1 LQPLTA
7 LTLDGSNAVRCHVGC
22 RQNLTMKLLDTR
34 SIEAR
39 LRWINLLTI
48 SGAFLFAAALL
59 IPQRIAAEE
68 DRILS
73 DARQKS
79 QLVARNGAAALD
91 LKDAKAA
98 RELLASLDTS
108 RNVIEAVLWTTNNR
122 VLASYSGAA
131 GAEAA
136 SPLRTPLHAGSR
148 LAWNSAEFSEPV
160 SFDGNRVGQLYLH
173 INLNEMRERLLLELG
188 TTMGCLL
195 AALLAAFLLL
205 NRLGHTITAPLTR
218 LNEIMGAVSAGGNYA
233 LRADDRCNDEIGE
246 LARGFNGMLAQ
257 IEQRDAELERR
268 VLERTSELNQAKE
281 LAEQASRAKSEFLAT
296 MSHEIRTPMNGIM
309 GMTDLLRQTRL
320 DDRQRRFADSVSH
333 SAHHLLS
340 IINDILDFSKIEA
353 QKVALESINFDLR
366 ETMEDVV
373 LLFAQQAHSKGL
385 ELLCDMPEDV
395 PIAIRGDPVRLRQVA
410 TNLVGNAVKFTD
422 KGEIALQL
430 RLAGETAESVR
441 VRFEIRDT
449 GIGIPADA
457 RERIFEAFMQA
468 DSSTTRRYG
477 GTGLGLA
484 IARRLIA
491 MMGGKLEFDSEPG
504 HGTTFWFELEL
515 EKQDASARRA
525 FGLDSP
531 LAGLRVLVVDDNPT
545 NREILLH
552 QLDAWRA
559 DVVACES
566 GAEALSLLQEAA
578 EAKRP
583 FELALLDYH
592 MPETNGLQLAEVIKS
607 TRELAGTH
615 LVMLSSA
622 AVSAAERA
630 QESACFECIVSKPI
644 RLSDLFNAMVTVAVG
659 AAPRMASAAAAPS
672 AADDVDRL
680 ARVRILVAEDNPV
693 NRELVHH
700 MLAPLGA
707 ITLMATNGLEAL
719 DVLAREPVDIV
730 LMDCQMPE
738 LDGYHA
744 TTRLRELEAREGRTR
759 MPVIALTANA
769 LVGDRERC
777 VAAGMDDYLPKP
789 FTRREL
795 CAVLVKW
802 VDRDAPS
809 AARGK
814 DVVKATTALTTI
826 INARAGDP
834 VLDPA
839 VLESLRSLSSDGGE
853 ALVAKLA
860 KIFRDDAL
868 LRREQLR
875 RAFDESNAALLR
887 SAAHAFKSSSGNMG
901 ARTLAE
907 LCREIETQTLGGDI
921 PDSCAGL
928 LVELEHEYA
937 RVDHSVSQILA
948 GARATADQNAA

>member
-1 LQPLTA
+1 
-7 LTLDGSNAVRCHVGC
+7 
-22 RQNLTMKLLDTR
+22 MKLFDTR

-39 LRWINLLTI
+39 LRWINLITI

-68 DRILS
+68 DRLLG
-73 DARQKS
+73 DVRQKS
-79 QLVARNGAAALD
+79 ELVARNGTGTLQFS
-91 LKDAKAA
+91 DAKAA
-98 RELLASLDTS
+98 RELLASLDSS
-108 RNVIEAVLWTTNNR
+108 RNVIEAILWTANNG
-122 VLASYSGAA
+122 VLARYTGRDGATL
-131 GAEAA
+131 G
-136 SPLRTPLHAGSR
+136 SPRTPLRSGSSIT
-148 LAWNSAEFSEPV
+148 WNSAEFSEPV
-160 SFDGNRVGQLYLH
+160 SFNGNRIGDLYLH
-173 INLNEMRERLLLELG
+173 IDLKEMRARLLLELG

-205 NRLGHTITAPLTR
+205 NRLGKTISGPLTR

-233 LRADDRCNDEIGE
+233 LRADDRRNDEIGE
-246 LARGFNGMLAQ
+246 LARGFNGMLTQ

-268 VLERTSELNQAKE
+268 VLERTAELNQAKE

-353 QKVALESINFDLR
+353 QKVALERINFDLR

-385 ELLCDMPEDV
+385 ELLCDVPEDL
-395 PIAIRGDPVRLRQVA
+395 PIAVRGDPVRLRQVA
-410 TNLVGNAVKFTD
+410 TNLIGNAVKFTD
-422 KGEIALQL
+422 KGEIALVL
-430 RLAGETAESVR
+430 RLASETGESVR

-449 GIGIPADA
+449 GIGIPEGA

-491 MMGGKLEFDSEPG
+491 MMGGTLEFDSEPG
-504 HGTTFWFELEL
+504 RGTTFRFELEL

-525 FGLDSP
+525 VGLDSP
-531 LAGLRVLVVDDNPT
+531 LARLRVLVVDDNPT
-545 NREILLH
+545 NREVLLH
-552 QLDAWRA
+552 QLDAWHA
-559 DVVACES
+559 EAVACES
-566 GAEALSLLQEAA
+566 GADALRLLQEAA
-578 EAKRP
+578 TAKRP

-592 MPETNGLQLAEVIKS
+592 MPEMNGLQLAEVIKS
-607 TRELAGTH
+607 TPQLAGIR
-615 LVMLSSA
+615 LIMLSSA

-630 QESACFECIVSKPI
+630 HESACFECIVAKPI
-644 RLSDLFNAMVTVAVG
+644 RLSDLFNAMITVAVG
-659 AAPRMASAAAAPS
+659 TAPRKVFASAAPV
-672 AADDVDRL
+672 AADDATLL
-680 ARVRILVAEDNPV
+680 AGVRILVAEDNPV

-707 ITLMATNGLEAL
+707 VTLMATNGLEAL
-719 DVLAREPVDIV
+719 DVLARESVDIV

-744 TTRLRELEAREGRTR
+744 TERRRDIEKREGRSR
-759 MPVIALTANA
+759 VPVIALTANA

-777 VAAGMDDYLPKP
+777 LAAGMDDYLPKP

-795 CAVLVKW
+795 FTLLLKW
-802 VDRDAPS
+802 VDGGANA

-814 DVVKATTALTTI
+814 DGTKSIAAVTTV
-826 INARAGDP
+826 INSRAGHP
-834 VLDPA
+834 ALDRA
-839 VLESLRSLSSDGGE
+839 VLESLHSLSSDGGK

-860 KIFRDDAL
+860 QIFRDDAL

-875 RAFDESNAALLR
+875 RAFDESNAELLR
-887 SAAHAFKSSSGNMG
+887 SAAHAFKSSSANMG

-907 LCREIETQTLGGDI
+907 LCRQIETQTLGGDI
-921 PDSCAGL
+921 PDSCASL

-937 RVDHSVSQILA
+937 RVDHSVSQILT
-948 GARATADQNAA
+948 GARATADQYAA